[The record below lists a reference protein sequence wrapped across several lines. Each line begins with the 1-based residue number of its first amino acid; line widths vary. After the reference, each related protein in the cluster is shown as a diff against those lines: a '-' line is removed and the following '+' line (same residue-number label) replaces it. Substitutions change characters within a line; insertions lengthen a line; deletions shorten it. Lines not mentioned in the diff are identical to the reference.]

1 MKNPN
6 LNENGSTYGA
16 WKTEF
21 GDWMIVTTGN
31 VHCYLLLGSE
41 KALLID
47 TGYGD
52 GDLRYLVESITDLPV
67 MVVNTHTHLDHSGG
81 NGFWEEA
88 YIGHGGEGTA
98 REVMSNKRLPYPDYT
113 IHFLED
119 GQMIS
124 LGDREVEVIT
134 IGAHHASSLAFLDK
148 KNKTLYCGDELESS
162 QVLLCVSGE
171 DVPTNVLVERHLNNM
186 KKLQARKAEID
197 RLIPAH
203 NGAPISP
210 DYIDEFIHLSE
221 WILSG
226 EAVPEETVAGFG
238 WPSNIW
244 GGDKALERI
253 KLGNASFICTKSK

>member
-6 LNENGSTYGA
+6 LSEKGSMYGA

-21 GDWMIVTTGN
+21 GDWMIETTGQ
-31 VHCYLLLGSE
+31 VHCYLLIGSE

-81 NGFWEEA
+81 NAFWKEA
-88 YIGHGGEGTA
+88 YIGHGGEATA
-98 REVMSNKRLPYPDYT
+98 REVESSKRLPYPDYE

-119 GQMIS
+119 GEVID

-134 IGAHHASSLAFLDK
+134 IGAHHPSSLAFLDR
-148 KNKTLYCGDELESS
+148 KNRTLYSGDELESS
-162 QVLLCVSGE
+162 QVLLFVSGE
-171 DVPTNVLVERHLNNM
+171 EVATEILVQRHLANM
-186 KKLQARKAEID
+186 QKLHARKAEFD
-197 RLIPAH
+197 RIIPAH
-203 NGAPISP
+203 NGMPIST
-210 DYIDEFIHLSE
+210 DYIDEFIALSE

-226 EAVPEETVAGFG
+226 KAVPQETVAGFG
-238 WPSNIW
+238 WPANIF
-244 GGDKALERI
+244 GGEEELVRI
-253 KLGNASFICTKSK
+253 KLGHASFICKKEN